1 MMNGLRHL
9 FLALLAAFMVST
21 VSVAQRPQWA
31 KLSPMLR
38 QLVRQQAA
46 NNGGQHSKQAA
57 VHDRDHTIGQQT
69 TPDGSRATIGKRNA
83 DGRHVCAFVRISGD
97 GDLLLN
103 NYQCRPLARV
113 GNIYIA
119 DIPVSRIGDLSLHPQ
134 VLRIEAQSALHFNN
148 FHHSGN
154 AIQMDSVAL
163 QLHVGDVHDG
173 IGLPQ
178 AFTGSGVVVGVMD
191 IGFDL
196 THPNFYDRQATNYRI
211 HRFWDMLSADT
222 IGSSFYVGRDYV
234 GREELLALGCARDG
248 HDQTHGTHTLGT
260 AAGSGYDSPYRGIA
274 PESDICIVAN
284 ATSDDIALIDT
295 ADYYK
300 YTFATDALGFKYIFD
315 YAEQT
320 GQPCVVS
327 FSEGSSQDFWG
338 YDELYYEMLDSLV
351 GPGRILV
358 AAAGNQG
365 RVKSWFRKPSGTA
378 SAGTF
383 LTHNGNS
390 MMFTMKSADN
400 FTLRLV
406 TYSDSGRDTL
416 LIPAS
421 QVLSQEDSVAMHQL
435 SDYVI
440 VTEAYPSC
448 YHPSELCYD
457 VTISDTT
464 RTALGSK
471 LPLSAEVV
479 GQESDVEVFRVNGTF
494 AENSINPLLNAGE
507 CTHNIHSPSS
517 APAVISVGSTMYRQG
532 VYNYL
537 GDWKEYEKGGNGYRC
552 TASSVGPTYDGRTKP
567 DVMAPGVNVISSYS
581 SYYLEN
587 HPTASDISWDV
598 KHFTFQ
604 GRTYAW
610 NSNSGTSMA
619 CPAVAG
625 VIALWLQA
633 CPTLTPSEVK
643 NILSRT
649 CRHNDPTLDYPNNYY
664 GHGEIDAYAGLL
676 DILGLASIDDVSVSH
691 TPATIQLTGRSLTI
705 TLPETPKRPTR
716 LTVYDS
722 GGRKVFNT
730 VFMGGSR
737 VCTVT
742 MPHLSTDIYLVNIAN
757 GTTADGSTLVRVGR

>member
-1 MMNGLRHL
+1 MTNNVRHL
-9 FLALLAAFMVST
+9 FPVLLAALMLST
-21 VSVAQRPQWA
+21 VSVAQRPQWS

-38 QLVRQQAA
+38 QLVRQGTAS
-46 NNGGQHSKQAA
+46 GDGQSARHGLA
-57 VHDRDHTIGQQT
+57 HGR
-69 TPDGSRATIGKRNA
+69 

-97 GDLLLN
+97 GDRLLA

-119 DIPVSRIGDLSLHPQ
+119 DIPVNRIGELSLNRQ
-134 VLRIEAQSALHFNN
+134 VLRIEAQSALPHDT
-148 FHHSGN
+148 FHSSGT
-154 AIQMDSVAL
+154 ATLMDSVAL
-163 QLHVGDVHDG
+163 QLHAADVHNG

-178 AFTGSGVVVGVMD
+178 AFTGRGVMVGVMD

-196 THPNFYDRQATNYRI
+196 THPNFYDRQATDYRI

-222 IGSSFYVGRDYV
+222 IGSPFYVGRDYV

-260 AAGSGYDSPYRGIA
+260 AAGSGYDSPYRGMA

-284 ATSDDIALIDT
+284 ATTDDIALIDT

-327 FSEGSSQDFWG
+327 FSEGSPQDFWG
-338 YDELYYEMLDSLV
+338 YDELYYELLDSLV

-365 RVKSWFRKPSGTA
+365 RVKSWFRKAPDTT

-383 LTHNGNS
+383 LYNSGSS
-390 MMFTMKSADN
+390 MMLTMKSADD
-400 FTLRLV
+400 FTVRLV
-406 TYSDSGRDTL
+406 DYSGSRRDTL
-416 LIPAS
+416 IVPVS
-421 QVLSQEDSVAMHQL
+421 QVLMQSDSVMTHHL
-435 SDYVI
+435 SKYV
-440 VTEAYPSC
+440 VTTEAYPSC
-448 YHPSELCYD
+448 YHPSEMCYD
-457 VTISDTT
+457 LTITDTT
-464 RTALGSK
+464 RTAVGGNGS
-471 LPLSAEVV
+471 LSAEVV
-479 GQESDVEVFRVNGTF
+479 GADADVEVFRVNGAF
-494 AENSINPLLNAGE
+494 VENSNNPLLNAGE

-532 VYNYL
+532 VINYL

-552 TASSVGPTYDGRTKP
+552 TASSVGPTFDGRTKP

-598 KHFTFQ
+598 EHFDFQ

-633 CPTLTPSEVK
+633 CPTLTPTDVRAVM
-643 NILSRT
+643 SRT

-676 DILGLASIDDVSVSH
+676 DILGLAAIDDVSHRH
-691 TPATIQLTGRSLTI
+691 TPATVRLSGRVLTV
-705 TLPETPKRPTR
+705 TLPETTMRPTR

-730 VFMGGSR
+730 VLKGGSR
-737 VCTVT
+737 ECTLT
-742 MPHLSTDIYLVNIAN
+742 MPPLSQGIYVVAIAN
-757 GTTADGSTLVRVGR
+757 GTTADGSTLVRVGE